1 MYVHAGIHCS
11 DCHLASFHSVRCT
24 TLQSVRT
31 AKGGGVLMSNFKKSS
46 QEGKFEAIYKIE
58 GAATTKS
65 SHLFGVHVATLT
77 ACIGGALLGRDSQ
90 EHNSSKRD
98 SATARQLPLPAWRV
112 WVYKREDLRKSE
124 ALFAYFGNLEGAT
137 GVQSASHLLVGRPRY
152 ILPHRGNAR
161 VCRARSGTGMGTR
174 PVQRE

>member
-98 SATARQLPLPAWRV
+98 SCRFLPG
-112 WVYKREDLRKSE
+112 VYGCTRER
-124 ALFAYFGNLEGAT
+124 T
-137 GVQSASHLLVGRPRY
+137 
-152 ILPHRGNAR
+152 
-161 VCRARSGTGMGTR
+161 
-174 PVQRE
+174 